1 MALATH
7 EFINGLFSL
16 IFVSISVMVG
26 LIIASRF
33 LKYKDRNLLLVGAA
47 WIFICE
53 PWWAVSINFLLI
65 LFTGQILPLEIY
77 LLIGY
82 AFVPVALES
91 WIIALTN
98 LKYKK
103 KQVTIIISITIINVL
118 YEVLFFYFFFTD
130 IAMIGILQGPV
141 DLKYGIFLMSYLL
154 IVLIIAIV
162 TGILFA
168 RTSMKSDNPE
178 IKLKGKFLL
187 MAFIF
192 YFIGSV
198 FSIFSSYSI
207 TLLILARIITILA
220 SIEFYCGFI
229 LPNWI
234 KRLFLKQE

>member
-1 MALATH
+1 M
-7 EFINGLFSL
+7 
-16 IFVSISVMVG
+16 
-26 LIIASRF
+26 
-33 LKYKDRNLLLVGAA
+33 
-47 WIFICE
+47 CE
-53 PWWAVSINFLLI
+53 PWWAVSINFLFI

-82 AFVPVALES
+82 ALIPVALES

-103 KQVTIIISITIINVL
+103 KQVTIIIIITIINVL
-118 YEVLFFYFFFTD
+118 YEVLFFYFYFTD
-130 IAMIGILQGPV
+130 ITMIGVLQGPV

-168 RTSMKSDNPE
+168 RASMKSDNPE
-178 IKLKGKFLL
+178 IKLKGKFILV
-187 MAFIF
+187 AFIF

-207 TLLILARIITILA
+207 TLLILARIMTILA
-220 SIEFYCGFI
+220 SIEFYCGFT

-234 KRLFLKQE
+234 KKLLLKQE

>member
-1 MALATH
+1 MALTTI

-26 LIIASRF
+26 LIIASKF
-33 LKYKDRNLLLVGAA
+33 LKYKDRNLLLVGAS
-47 WIFICE
+47 WIFMCE
-53 PWWAVSINFLLI
+53 PWWAVSINFLFI

-82 AFVPVALES
+82 ALIPVALES
-91 WIIALTN
+91 WIIAVTN

-103 KQVTIIISITIINVL
+103 KQVTIIIIITIINVL
-118 YEVLFFYFFFTD
+118 YEVLFFYFYFTD
-130 IAMIGILQGPV
+130 ITMIGVLQGPV

-168 RTSMKSDNPE
+168 RASMKSDNPE
-178 IKLKGKFLL
+178 IKLKGKFILV
-187 MAFIF
+187 AFIF

-207 TLLILARIITILA
+207 ILLILARIMTILA
-220 SIEFYCGFI
+220 SIEFYCGFT

-234 KRLFLKQE
+234 KKLLLKQE